1 MLKHASV
8 DYRGIPLHLTIYETG
23 SDAPALIFI
32 HGMSMHAGGYIDT
45 IPNANFLGALSE
57 QGFNVIGLDL
67 QGHGRSGGARGL
79 FTYKDLMGNI
89 SRTVDYALEHY
100 TDRVGV
106 TGTSMGGILSFYAAL
121 TDKRIKS
128 AVCHCVLDL
137 RNSSSIFYLKRHFWF
152 QRMSGIIRPLCRLI
166 PRLSLPTVSYLEPR
180 HVFDKIENVQYII
193 KDPLCTWSY
202 RCSSWISVFLDPSD
216 KPAIEEQQ
224 TPVRIIVGEK
234 DKLFTPAY
242 TRTFYERLRCTK
254 DLVIVP
260 GARHLLPQEHI
271 NITVPLVAE
280 WFLRTL

>member
-1 MLKHASV
+1 MLKSATI
-8 DYRGIPLHLTIYETG
+8 DYRGTPLHLTIHEIG
-23 SDAPALIFI
+23 LDAPSLIFI
-32 HGMSMHAGGYIDT
+32 HGMSMHAGAYVDT
-45 IPNANFLGALSE
+45 IPNANFLGALSA

-67 QGHGRSGGARGL
+67 QGHGQSGGLRGL
-79 FTYKDLMGNI
+79 FTYRDLMGNI
-89 SRTVDYALEHY
+89 TRAVDYVVEHY
-100 TDRVGV
+100 NRRVGV

-137 RNSSSIFYLKRHFWF
+137 RNSSSIFYLKRHFLL
-152 QRMSGIIRPLCRLI
+152 QRLSGIIRPLCRFI
-166 PRLSLPTVSYLEPR
+166 PWLSIPTISYLEPR
-180 HVFDKIENVQYII
+180 HVFDNIENVQYII
-193 KDPLCTWSY
+193 RDPLCTWSY
-202 RCSSWISVFLDPSD
+202 RCSSWLSVFLDPSD
-216 KPAIEEQQ
+216 KPAIEGQQ
-224 TPVRIIVGEK
+224 APVRILVGEK

-242 TRTFYERLRCTK
+242 TRMFYERLRCTK